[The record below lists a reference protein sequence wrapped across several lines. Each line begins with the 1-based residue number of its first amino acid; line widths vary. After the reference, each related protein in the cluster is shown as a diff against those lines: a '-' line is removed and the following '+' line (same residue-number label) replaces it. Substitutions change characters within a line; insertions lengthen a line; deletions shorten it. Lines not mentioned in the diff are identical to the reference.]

1 MLQTNV
7 LLLDEH
13 RSAPPELL
21 KALDSVGAVVRI
33 RTPADVLVVQHGQ
46 LPATEVLLAY
56 AGLSPH
62 TVRAVARRLDDEGQ
76 RPTVVAFAEHDLHLL
91 GSHIHAGSDYLVPP
105 FYPDLVRARLRDCHE
120 RANFTRTMEDV
131 TARAELLSYEREL
144 EIGREIQMG
153 FLPDS
158 LPNPDG
164 WEIHVRFRPART
176 VAGDFYDVFE
186 LVNNRRLALVVADV
200 CDKGV
205 GAALFMALIRSLLR
219 HTAEQSGLQSLIAAD
234 LLGEDAG
241 WGEQSR
247 AIPVVGATPLL
258 NAVVGTNNYLTRNH
272 IRQGYFA
279 TMFFG
284 VLDPLTGNLVYINGG
299 HNPPVLVSGEGKDP
313 VLLEPTGPAVGV
325 IPDGTFSLG
334 YAQIGPGDTLFVYT
348 DGVTEAR
355 SMSGRFFGDDQMLAE
370 LARAA
375 VRGEELLDH
384 MDGVLSE
391 FVGPSEQSDDITMM
405 AVHWRLPE
413 EHRAGGTEGKDGTGG
428 SATAGDRLHH
438 GHQDDH

>member
-1 MLQTNV
+1 MLV
-7 LLLDEH
+7 LQEH
-13 RSAPPELL
+13 RDAPADLL
-21 KALDSVGAVVRI
+21 KALASLGAAVDV
-33 RTPADVLVVQHGQ
+33 RTPGDVLAAQSGQLSAADVLLVH
-46 LPATEVLLAY
+46 

-62 TVRAVARRLDDEGQ
+62 TVKSVTRRLNDEGKW
-76 RPTVVAFAEHDLHLL
+76 PTVVAFAEDDLHLL
-91 GSHIHAGSDYLVPP
+91 GNHIHAGSDYLVPP

-120 RANFTRTMEDV
+120 HAAFSRTMEDV
-131 TARAELLSYEREL
+131 AAHAELISYEREL

-158 LPNPDG
+158 LPSPDD
-164 WEIHVRFRPART
+164 WEINVRFRPART

-186 LVNNRRLALVVADV
+186 LVNRRRIALVVADV

-234 LLGEDAG
+234 LLGGETTV
-241 WGEQSR
+241 WQEQSR

-279 TMFFG
+279 TMFFA
-284 VLDPLTGNLVYINGG
+284 VLDPATGNLVYINGG
-299 HNPPVLVSGEGKDP
+299 HNPPVLVRADGAEP

-325 IPDGTFSLG
+325 IPDVSFSLG
-334 YAQIGPGDTLFVYT
+334 YAQISPGDTLFIYT

-355 SMSGRFFGDDQMLAE
+355 STTGEFLGDEPMLRH
-370 LARAA
+370 LTKGPIRS
-375 VRGEELLDH
+375 EELLDH
-384 MDGVLSE
+384 MDGALSE
-391 FVGPSEQSDDITMM
+391 FVGPAEQSDDITMM
-405 AVHWRLPE
+405 AVHWR
-413 EHRAGGTEGKDGTGG
+413 ATG
-428 SATAGDRLHH
+428 SEPTD
-438 GHQDDH
+438 